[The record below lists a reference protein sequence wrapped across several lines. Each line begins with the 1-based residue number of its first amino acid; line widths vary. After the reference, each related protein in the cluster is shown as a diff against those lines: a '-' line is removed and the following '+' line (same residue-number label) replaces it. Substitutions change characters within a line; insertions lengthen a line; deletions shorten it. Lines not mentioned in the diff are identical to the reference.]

1 MSQQPPYG
9 PGQPYGQGTPPHGG
23 QQPYGYNN
31 PHAGGGYQGGYP
43 GGGMYSG
50 NPPRRGGR
58 GGKIAFFIGL
68 ALFVLGGIITVASAV
83 SLYGSVSGVV
93 QEGGTGFSES
103 AQVEA
108 TAGTTYMV
116 IAQQP
121 SNATCDVTGPD
132 GANIAFDT
140 SASTTIDDG
149 NTQSSI
155 IGGFTATQSGTHS
168 LECSGAQS
176 FLFAEMDIGSLGL
189 ASLGLLG
196 GIALGFIGFVV
207 GLIGLIAWLVGRQK
221 VIY

>member
-1 MSQQPPYG
+1 MSQHPPHS
-9 PGQPYGQGTPPHGG
+9 QPYGQGTPPYGG
-23 QQPYGYNN
+23 QSYGYSN
-31 PHAGGGYQGGYP
+31 PHAAGGGHY
-43 GGGMYSG
+43 GGGLYSG

-68 ALFVLGGIITVASAV
+68 ALFVIGGIILVASAV

-93 QEGGTGFSES
+93 QQGGTGFAET

-108 TAGTTYMV
+108 TAGTTYMI

-121 SNATCDVTGPD
+121 TNATCDVTGPD
-132 GANIAFDT
+132 GASVHFDT
-140 SASTTIDDG
+140 SASTTINDG
-149 NTQSSI
+149 NTEASI
-155 IGGFTATQSGTHS
+155 IGGFTAANSGTHQ
-168 LECSGAQS
+168 LDCSGAQS
-176 FLFAEMDIGSLGL
+176 FLFAEMDIGKLGL